1 MMFCCDWLVFNS
13 CDWCVSILTVP
24 VGCSHSGPLFCSSF
38 FVVFLNHG
46 HQCFWNFNSIIPVDV
61 VMVKS
66 YVNRLFDPAC
76 VPMWITINKLYLVP
90 KRIVPSVVI
99 CWIWA
104 SQMSQSCSFILLHRS
119 FSLTDVNLA
128 AFTGNSVNNAVLF
141 SRVGM
146 VFWLY

>member
-1 MMFCCDWLVFNS
+1 MIGWFSTAVIGAFRS
-13 CDWCVSILTVP
+13 A
-24 VGCSHSGPLFCSSF
+24 LFQLAAPTAAHF
-38 FVVFLNHG
+38 FVALSLLCFLIMDISASG
-46 HQCFWNFNSIIPVDV
+46 ISIPLSLLMLLS
-61 VMVKS
+61 MVKS

-90 KRIVPSVVI
+90 KRMVPGVVI

-128 AFTGNSVNNAVLF
+128 AFIGNSVNNAVLF